1 MEGRKNCGRAV
12 FHGVQGFHL
21 RLAALVCALVGL
33 ASVAHGKEPDWQVI
47 NAEGREYL
55 SLGNIARFYQLRGN
69 PLLTDRH
76 VTLAD
81 GRTRLELG
89 LNPREIY
96 VNGVKQWLL
105 FPAVVQGDQVLI
117 SRFDLA
123 KTIEPT
129 LRPTMIANLRP
140 FRTVVLDPG
149 HGGKDRGANSHVGE
163 EKDYTLDVC
172 LRIKPLLEKRGLRV
186 VLTRPDDTF
195 LPLEERADEAN
206 AAGDA
211 VFVSLHFNSAADGGQ
226 AKGFEVYAITPQG
239 AASTDDHTTS
249 LDQFEGTPGN
259 EFDEVSLAL
268 ATCVQHSLLGHL
280 PQTDRGV
287 RRARFAVLRLT
298 RAPAV
303 LIEGGYLT
311 NERES
316 LVINDPAWRQ
326 RLADSIAQ
334 GVESFQGVATYR
346 QPPEILA
353 DYRGEQLPMR
363 GTVVNPV
370 SLAPRGPLDV
380 ADFAPVSNPMAAR
393 GKAGFVRSGGG
404 IPAMN

>member
-1 MEGRKNCGRAV
+1 M
-12 FHGVQGFHL
+12 QGYYL
-21 RLAALVCALVGL
+21 RLTALACAFVGL
-33 ASVAHGKEPDWQVI
+33 ASTAYGKEPDWQVI
-47 NAEGREYL
+47 NADGREYL

-76 VTLAD
+76 VTLVD
-81 GRTRLELG
+81 GRTRIELG

-105 FPAVVQGDQVLI
+105 FSAVVQDDQILI

-129 LRPTMIANLRP
+129 LRPTMISNLRP

-149 HGGKDRGANSHVGE
+149 HGGKDLGANSHVGE
-163 EKDYTLDVC
+163 EKNYTLDVC
-172 LRIKPLLEKRGLRV
+172 LRIKPLLERHGLRV
-186 VLTRPDDTF
+186 ILTRPDDTF
-195 LPLEERADEAN
+195 LPLEERADDAN

-211 VFVSLHFNSAADGGQ
+211 VFVSLHFNSATDGGQ

-239 AASTDDHTTS
+239 AASTDDHATS
-249 LDQFEGTPGN
+249 LDQFEGVPGN
-259 EFDEVSLAL
+259 EFDEASLAL

-280 PQTDRGV
+280 PQIDRGV

-316 LVINDPAWRQ
+316 LVINDPAWRE
-326 RLADSIAQ
+326 RLAESIAQ
-334 GVESFQGVATYR
+334 GVESFQGVASYR
-346 QPPEILA
+346 QPPKILA
-353 DYRGEQLPMR
+353 DYRSEQLPLR
-363 GTVVNPV
+363 GMVVNPA
-370 SLAPRGPLDV
+370 SLAPRGQLGVIDY
-380 ADFAPVSNPMAAR
+380 APVSNPVAAR
-393 GKAGFVRSGGG
+393 GTAGLVRSGGG
-404 IPAMN
+404 IPAVN